1 MICVGSKSS
10 DCSGDLVIDFFGDP
24 VIVDF
29 FGDPVIVDFFGNLF
43 IVDFFGD
50 LEIDFSGDKDKPNI
64 ILRRLYLLFLGGDRF
79 FRFCKISL

>member
-10 DCSGDLVIDFFGDP
+10 DCSGDLVIDFFGDL
-24 VIVDF
+24 VIDF
-29 FGDPVIVDFFGNLF
+29 FGDPV